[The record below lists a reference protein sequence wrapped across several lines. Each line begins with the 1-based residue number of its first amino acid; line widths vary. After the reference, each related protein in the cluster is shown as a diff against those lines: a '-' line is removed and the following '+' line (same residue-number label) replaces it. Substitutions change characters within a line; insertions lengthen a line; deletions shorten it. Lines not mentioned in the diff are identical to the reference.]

1 MEIHPAPG
9 IIPGIVLFLLIAA
22 AVTVTPVGAVTLK
35 GTISVTSEPEGAA
48 IFLNDEDLGL
58 RTNTVIEN
66 VFPGIHY
73 IRLELPGYR
82 TWEKIFEV
90 SEGKVT
96 FIYHEMEPIVGGA
109 FSVSTTPE
117 GAQIYIDGEVS
128 GVSDTVVYD
137 LPVGQHRVLLTHEN
151 YADYA
156 TVVTITE
163 GMSQSLFHT
172 FEPIPET
179 GRITITSIPPDA
191 DVYLNGE
198 FGGTTSLTLNDVTPG
213 TYDIAI
219 TKTGYEDWTARVDVA
234 AGKITDVRAELTL
247 AEVQLSVG
255 TVPAGAR
262 VYIDDSLAGTSP
274 LETTVFQGLH
284 TIRVEKFGYAVSE
297 QEGDV
302 GSDGVSFS
310 FTLVS
315 MAPQAIEEAERA
327 IFENRVYRTKK
338 AEAALLDAKMFYQTG
353 DSERAIRAAESA
365 VAFARDVDG
374 DGVINSQDISPNLHN
389 VVIYLSPFILLFTG
403 AGVLIKDIVRH
414 RVMPVVKVNLP
425 VTIREE
431 DMLAQATVTAD
442 ASGGPYRGF
451 VCTVYIDGGLVDHF
465 TSPGTYSV
473 MLGGRSRGVHRLV
486 AHLQVAKERYG
497 TVEREVE
504 ETFIIEPAQPVHPV
518 SDENGAGIIDTEEFL
533 SGVEDLYEEG
543 TIDDADTDGD
553 SEE

>member
-9 IIPGIVLFLLIAA
+9 IIPGIILVLLIAA
-22 AVTVTPVGAVTLK
+22 AGTVPPADAVTLK
-35 GTISVTSEPEGAA
+35 GTISVTSDPEGAA

-58 RTNTVIEN
+58 RTDTVIEN

-96 FIYHEMEPIVGGA
+96 FIYHEMEPIAGGA
-109 FSVSTTPE
+109 FSVSTIPE
-117 GAQIYIDGEVS
+117 GAQIYIDGEMS
-128 GVSDTVVYD
+128 GVSDTVLYD
-137 LPVGQHRVLLTHEN
+137 LPVGQHRVLLTHED

-156 TVVTITE
+156 AVVTITE

-179 GRITITSIPPDA
+179 GRITIASIPPDA

-198 FGGTTSLTLNDVTPG
+198 FVGTTSLTLNDVTPG

-219 TKTGYEDWTARVDVA
+219 TKTGYDDWTAEADVA
-234 AGKITDVRAELTL
+234 AGKITDIRAELIP
-247 AEVQLSVG
+247 AEVRLSVG
-255 TVPAGAR
+255 TVPAGAG
-262 VYIDDSLAGTSP
+262 VYIDGSPAGTSP
-274 LETTVFQGLH
+274 LEISVSQGVY
-284 TIRVEKFGYAVSE
+284 TIRVEKFGYAVGE
-297 QEGDV
+297 QEVEV
-302 GSDGVSFS
+302 GSGGATVS

-315 MAPQAIEEAERA
+315 EAPQAIEEAERA
-327 IFENRVYRTKK
+327 IYENRAYRMKK
-338 AEAALLDAKMFYQTG
+338 AETALLDAKTYYQAG
-353 DSERAIRAAESA
+353 DFEGAIRAAEAA
-365 VAFARDVDG
+365 VANARDVDG
-374 DGVINSQDISPNLHN
+374 DGVTNPQDISPNLHN
-389 VVIYLSPFILLFTG
+389 AVIYLFPFIFLFIG
-403 AGVLIKDIVRH
+403 AGALIKDMERH
-414 RVMPVVKVNLP
+414 RVIPAVRVNLP

-431 DMLAQATVTAD
+431 DMLAQATVTAH

-497 TVEREVE
+497 TVEKEVE

-518 SDENGAGIIDTEEFL
+518 SDENGGGIIDTEEFL

-543 TIDDADTDGD
+543 TIDDADTDGG
-553 SEE
+553 SEH